1 MRFLRSS
8 VLLAALAFAPLTLP
22 QPASAAVFVSV
33 QIAPPALPVYV
44 QPPLPGPGYIWTPG
58 YWSYAD
64 AGYYWVPGTWVM
76 APEPGL
82 LWTPAYW
89 GWNDGAYVFNAGYWG
104 PHVGFYGGINYGFG
118 YGGVGYL
125 GGRWEGGVFSYNR
138 SVNNVNINVVH
149 NVYNERV
156 AAGPVNRVSF
166 NGGAGG
172 IAARPTAQE
181 ESFGHEHHVEPTAL
195 QARHQEAAASNRA
208 QFASVNHGRPA
219 VGASAQPGV
228 MSGRGVVAARAA
240 GGPVPGAARAPGG
253 RGAPGPHPTA
263 QAVGARPVGHAP
275 GPRAGGPARAA
286 AAPHGPRAGRPQG
299 GAPRPQAV
307 HARPAP
313 RPQAA
318 RPQAARPQPA
328 ARPAPHQGGGRPEE
342 HR

>member
-8 VLLAALAFAPLTLP
+8 VLLAGLAFAPLALP
-22 QPASAAVFVSV
+22 QPASAALFVSV

-44 QPPLPGPGYIWTPG
+44 QPPLPAPGYIWTPG
-58 YWSYAD
+58 YWAYAD

-125 GGRWEGGVFSYNR
+125 GGRWEGGTFAYNR
-138 SVNNVNINVVH
+138 SVNNVNVNVVH

-156 AAGPVNRVSF
+156 PAASASRVSF

-172 IAARPTAQE
+172 IAARPTAQDE
-181 ESFGHEHHVEPTAL
+181 AFSHEHHVDPTPL
-195 QARHQEAAASNRA
+195 QAHHQEAAAANRA

-219 VGASAQPGV
+219 VGATPQPGV

-240 GGPVPGAARAPGG
+240 GGPVPGAGRAA
-253 RGAPGPHPTA
+253 APGPHPTGA
-263 QAVGARPVGHAP
+263 AARPTGAAP
-275 GPRAGGPARAA
+275 RPIGAAPHPTRAAAPHPARA
-286 AAPHGPRAGRPQG
+286 AAPHGPRANRPAAAHAPARAPAHAARPAA
-299 GAPRPQAV
+299 APRP
-307 HARPAP
+307 
-313 RPQAA
+313 AA
-318 RPQAARPQPA
+318 RPA
-328 ARPAPHQGGGRPEE
+328 ARPAPHAAGRPEE